1 MPKTKI
7 TSKFQITIPK
17 EVRDKVN
24 VKPGEIVIVESLNE
38 EEIIIRRFRRVK
50 EPLKVLIG
58 KKVSDRH
65 VPIEELEEKIE
76 MR

>member
-24 VKPGEIVIVESLNE
+24 VKPGEIVSVESLNE

-76 MR
+76 TR

>member
-7 TSKFQITIPK
+7 TSKFQVTIPK

-24 VKPGEIVIVESLNE
+24 VKPGEIVSVESLNE

-76 MR
+76 TR

>member
-24 VKPGEIVIVESLNE
+24 VKPGEIVSVESLNE
-38 EEIIIRRFRRVK
+38 EEIIIRRFRRFK

-76 MR
+76 TR